1 MGAADHDVTSGERLL
16 GPVRGVTTTAA
27 DLQTVEAAYTRW
39 LGYRVVERGVVA
51 PETAQAWGAA
61 AVAGCGLLVL
71 EPESGEPTFLRF
83 VRQEPPP
90 GFKACTTWGWAATE
104 VIVRDAYALADRLAD
119 SPFRVVGA
127 PRPLDSSDSIHA
139 MQAIGP
145 AGEMLY
151 FAMVRRP
158 IPGREMPLARSFVD
172 RCFIAVLGAP
182 DLPAAARFYDE
193 VFGAPPNPTFVGRIR
208 SLAGQN
214 GLSPETR
221 FELVT
226 TELPTGSK
234 IEIDQYLDFG
244 RARPRPAGGLP
255 AGMAMVT
262 FECRDIDRF
271 GDRMLA
277 PPVAARLP
285 PHKGRRAGVL
295 SGAAGELIELVE
307 T

>member
-1 MGAADHDVTSGERLL
+1 MSGERLL

-27 DLQTVEAAYTRW
+27 DLASVEAAYTRW
-39 LGYRVVERGVVA
+39 LGYRVVERGEVA
-51 PETAQAWGAA
+51 PETARAWGAPA
-61 AVAGCGLLVL
+61 LAGSGLLVL
-71 EPESGEPTFLRF
+71 EPESGEPTVLRF

-90 GFKACTTWGWAATE
+90 GFKACTTWGWSATE
-104 VIVRDAYALADRLAD
+104 IIVQDAYALAERLAD
-119 SPFRVVGA
+119 SPFRIVGQ

-158 IPGREMPLARSFVD
+158 LPGQEMPLARSFVD
-172 RCFIAVLGAP
+172 RCFIAVLGAS
-182 DLPAAARFYDE
+182 DLPAAARFYEDA
-193 VFGAPPNPTFVGRIR
+193 FGAPPRPTFVGRIR

-221 FELVT
+221 FELAV

-234 IEIDQYLDFG
+234 IEIDQYLDFA
-244 RARPRPAGGLP
+244 RARPRPEGGLP

-262 FECRDIDRF
+262 FECRSFDRF
-271 GDRMLA
+271 TGRMLA
-277 PPVAARLP
+277 PPIDARMP
-285 PHKGRRAGVL
+285 PHEGRRAGVL
-295 SGAAGELIELVE
+295 EGAAGELIELVE
-307 T
+307 A

>member
-1 MGAADHDVTSGERLL
+1 MSGSGEGLASDSRLL
-16 GPVRGVTTTAA
+16 VAVRGVTTTAA
-27 DLQTVEAAYTRW
+27 DLPAVEAAYTRW
-39 LGYRVVERGVVA
+39 LGYRVVERGEVA
-51 PETAQAWGAA
+51 PETAQAWDAPALVGAA
-61 AVAGCGLLVL
+61 TLVL
-71 EPESGEPTFLRF
+71 EPESGEPTYLRF

-104 VIVRDAYALADRLAD
+104 IIVQDAYALSERLAG
-119 SPFRVVGA
+119 SPFTVVGP
-127 PRPLDSSDSIHA
+127 PRPLDSVDSVHA

-158 IPGREMPLARSFVD
+158 VPGVAMPVAASFVD

-182 DLPAAARFYDE
+182 DLPAAARFYE
-193 VFGAPPNPTFVGRIR
+193 QAFGAPPGPSFIGRIR

-221 FELVT
+221 FELAT
-226 TELPTGSK
+226 TELSTGSK
-234 IEIDQYLDFG
+234 IEIDQYLDFA

-262 FECRDIDRF
+262 FECRDFHRF
-271 GDRMLA
+271 VDRMLS
-277 PPVAARLP
+277 PPVRAQLP

-295 SGAAGELIELVE
+295 TGAAGELVELVE
-307 T
+307 A